1 MDSYMFKEV
10 IFDIETQRLFDEIED
25 RSRVADLGV
34 SVVSAYRREIDDQGV
49 EKEGE
54 MRSFWTPDAEIDED
68 LGEKGFDQLWRWFEG
83 ADRIIGFNSLGFDV
97 PILDFLYPRD
107 LFKLA
112 HFDILE
118 KIKEKLGHRLS
129 LDAIAKES
137 LEESKIAVGI
147 DAVLWWQKRDIESL
161 EKLKKYC
168 EADVEVT
175 RKVYDKALHEGSLR
189 YRNKWNEV
197 KEVDLDFRYP
207 EKEEEDSQLGLF

>member
-1 MDSYMFKEV
+1 MFTEV

-25 RSRVADLGV
+25 RSKLADLGV
-34 SVVSAYRREIDDQGV
+34 SVVSAYKRKINAQGRE
-49 EKEGE
+49 EKGE
-54 MRSFWTPDAEIDED
+54 MRSFWTPDVKIDG
-68 LGEKGFDQLWRWFEG
+68 LGEKGFDGLWGWFEG

-147 DAVLWWQKRDIESL
+147 DAVMWWQKGDVESL
-161 EKLKKYC
+161 ENLKRYC

-175 RKVYDKALHEGSLR
+175 KKVYDKALQEGSLR
-189 YRNKWNEV
+189 YKNKWNEI

-207 EKEEEDSQLGLF
+207 EKEDEDSQLGLF